1 MKAKYYIYRNLT
13 QKTFSVKHK
22 GKIIAHCDNILAM
35 GATFKVNEKS
45 RQRTIDEKKKYVH
58 AYVVCDDWQ
67 EATTVLRTQ
76 ARMGGIE
83 VKYNPLKNDSFV
95 ILNGVKILNSEYA
108 VLTNSKVYIPNLLE
122 E

>member
-1 MKAKYYIYRNLT
+1 
-13 QKTFSVKHK
+13 
-22 GKIIAHCDNILAM
+22 
-35 GATFKVNEKS
+35 
-45 RQRTIDEKKKYVH
+45 VH

-95 ILNGVKILNSEYA
+95 ILNGVKILNSEHV
-108 VLTNSKVYIPNLLE
+108 VLTNNKVYVPNLAE
-122 E
+122 D